1 MITFHIDSYV
11 QAIDNKNID
20 EIKILIKNNIDIY
33 KDIVFEIYK
42 NGLLT
47 SKRLQFIVKLQ
58 IFKNH
63 LSFNKTIVKR
73 R

>member
-47 SKRLQFIVKLQ
+47 SKRLQFLVKLQ

>member
-63 LSFNKTIVKR
+63 LNFNKIIVKR